1 MLDLGANIGGTVVTW
16 LEKGARTVHAVEP
29 VPRNLEVLT
38 ARFAGADKVTVHAC
52 GISDAEGML
61 TSVNVYNAWTLLPD
75 DATELDRALEFV
87 DEPPFDV
94 PLTTIDALVDA
105 TGIAPN
111 VLKIDVDGYEAKAL
125 RGGREVLETLRPM
138 VVFEISYLPYF
149 LGDCCECMIRGIF
162 DAGYVIADPDR
173 ERRFTD
179 TRDVMRVYPWDTSF
193 DVLLV
198 PEEFA
203 DRY

>member
-75 DATELDRALEFV
+75 DATELDRAPEFV

-111 VLKIDVDGYEAKAL
+111 VLKIDV
-125 RGGREVLETLRPM
+125 
-138 VVFEISYLPYF
+138 
-149 LGDCCECMIRGIF
+149 
-162 DAGYVIADPDR
+162 AGYVIADPDR
-173 ERRFTD
+173 ERHFTD